1 MNRFRPA
8 AVVVLALGAIAPPVA
23 ARQVVA
29 VQAPRF
35 SSELALLT
43 FDSAWSRINTTHYDS
58 TFSGVDWSA
67 VRRELRPRA
76 AAAESIDDLR
86 RVIRDML
93 ERLGESHYTLIPED
107 VADAVDPSRAAAGP
121 DSRLPGDAG
130 LELRLADNRLVAWRV
145 EPGGPADLAGVKPGW
160 VVHSIDDFQADDA
173 LTQLGDREAPAAR
186 PLLTRFLYGVN
197 ARLDGPA
204 GSSLE
209 IGFEEARGDRP
220 TRRLVRRPRPG
231 QPVRFG
237 ELPTFYA
244 RLDHERLQNQGGCVG
259 LIRFNVWMV
268 PLVREFDR
276 AVDDLRDCE
285 GIIIDL
291 RGNPGGVAG
300 MVMGVAGHFL
310 DKPETL
316 GTMRSRGS
324 TLNFVANPRRVDTAA
339 KPVEPFAGPLAL
351 LIDPMSVSTT
361 EIFAAGLQAL
371 GRARVFGENS
381 AGQALPAATLRLPD
395 GDVLM
400 HVVADFTA
408 GNGVRIEGRGVIP
421 DVEIPL
427 TRGPLLA
434 GHDTVLDAAVA
445 WIRGGK
451 RARP

>member
-1 MNRFRPA
+1 MNRFRLA
-8 AVVVLALGAIAPPVA
+8 AFVLAFLTFAPPVT
-23 ARQVVA
+23 ARQLVA

-58 TFSGVDWSA
+58 SFNGVDWSA
-67 VRRELRPRA
+67 VRSELRPRA

-86 RVIRDML
+86 RVMREML
-93 ERLGESHYTLIPED
+93 ARLGESHYTLIAAD
-107 VADAVDPSRAAAGP
+107 VADAVDPARGDATS
-121 DSRLPGDAG
+121 DSRIPGDAG
-130 LELRLADNRLVAWRV
+130 LELRLAEGRLVTWRV
-145 EPGGPADLAGVKPGW
+145 EAGGPADQAGIATGW
-160 VVHSIDDFQADDA
+160 NVLSIDGYSPDEA
-173 LTQLGDREAPAAR
+173 LAQLDGDCAR
-186 PLLTRFLYGVN
+186 AERTLLTRFMFGAN
-197 ARLDGPA
+197 ARLEGPA
-204 GSSLE
+204 GSSVDLVLE
-209 IGFEEARGDRP
+209 SGRAERVI
-220 TRRLVRRPRPG
+220 RRIVRRRRPG

-244 RLDHERLQNQGGCVG
+244 RLEHERLETTAGCVG

-276 AVDDLRDCE
+276 AIDDLRDCR

-291 RGNPGGVAG
+291 RGNPGGVVG

-310 DKPETL
+310 DEPETL

-324 TLNFVANPRRVDTAA
+324 SLNFVANPRRVDTSAR
-339 KPVEPFAGPLAL
+339 PVRPFAGPLAL

-361 EIFAAGLQAL
+361 EIFAAGMQAL

-421 DVEIPL
+421 DVDIVPSHKS
-427 TRGPLLA
+427 LLD
-434 GHDTVLDAAVA
+434 GHDPVLDAALA
-445 WIRGGK
+445 WIRGAT